1 MNLAEQFATLLPDVM
16 GWDRAWPWLLA
27 ALTGGYLIGS
37 VPGGVLMTRA
47 MGLGD
52 VRNVGSGN
60 IGATNVL
67 RTGNKKAAA
76 GTLLIDMIKGVIA
89 VIVFGAF
96 WGDLSAQLAGLGA
109 FLGHCFPIWLKFKG
123 GKGVATFLGVI
134 LGLGFWAGLLS
145 CATWLVFAAVF
156 RISSLAALLMS
167 LTAPAWLWV
176 TGGKGAIWVSVILIL
191 IIWVRHHENVGRL
204 LKGAETKIGGN

>member
-1 MNLAEQFATLLPDVM
+1 MSLAEQFATLLPDVM

-27 ALTGGYLIGS
+27 ALAGGYLIGS
-37 VPGGVLMTRA
+37 IPGGVLMTRA

-52 VRNVGSGN
+52 LRKVGSGN

-76 GTLLIDMIKGVIA
+76 GTLLIDMLKGVVA
-89 VIVFGAF
+89 VVLFGAL

-109 FLGHCFPIWLKFKG
+109 FLGHCFPIWLRFKG
-123 GKGVATFLGVI
+123 GKGIATFLGVI
-134 LGLGFWAGLLS
+134 LGFSFWAGLAC
-145 CATWLVFAAVF
+145 CAAWLVFAALF

-167 LTAPAWLWV
+167 LTAPVWLWFM
-176 TGGKGAIWVSVILIL
+176 GGKGAIWVALIL
-191 IIWVRHHENVGRL
+191 IVVTWVRHHENLGRL
-204 LKGAETKIGGN
+204 IRGAESKIGGS

>member
-1 MNLAEQFATLLPDVM
+1 MTAFEQFATLLPDVM
-16 GWDRAWPWLLA
+16 GWRLAWPWLLS
-27 ALTGGYLIGS
+27 ALVGGYLIGS
-37 VPGGVLMTRA
+37 IPGGVLMTRL

-52 VRNVGSGN
+52 LRKVGSGN

-76 GTLLIDMIKGVIA
+76 GTLLIDMLKGVIA
-89 VIVFGAF
+89 VVLFGWL

-109 FLGHCFPIWLKFKG
+109 FLGHCFPIWLRFRG

-134 LGLGFWAGLLS
+134 LGFGFWAGLLC
-145 CATWLVFAAVF
+145 CAAWLVFAALF

-167 LTAPAWLWV
+167 LTAPVWLWV
-176 TGGKGAIWVSVILIL
+176 AGGKGAIWVALIL
-191 IIWVRHHENVGRL
+191 IVVIWARHHENIRRL
-204 LKGAETKIGGN
+204 LRGEESKIGGG